1 MGVDA
6 ARFIKDDQAMER
18 IPTTAEGLKGLED
31 ELKQLKS
38 VERPAIIKAIAAA
51 RDHGDLSEN
60 AEYTSA
66 RERHGFIEGRIAEL
80 EDIISRAEVIDFSK
94 LSGKT
99 VKFGATVK
107 LADEDTDEKVK
118 YQIVGPYEADLA
130 KGRISVTSPI
140 GRALIGKT
148 VGDTVEVQTPR
159 GARSYEVVGVQF
171 KSLPR
176 PRPPRGG
183 GRPRSSSRTGPGT
196 GRSC

>member
-1 MGVDA
+1 
-6 ARFIKDDQAMER
+6 MEKV
-18 IPTTAEGLKGLED
+18 PMTMEGYRKLETELHRLKVE
-31 ELKQLKS
+31 
-38 VERPAIIKAIAAA
+38 ERPRIIQQIAEA

-66 RERHGFIEGRIAEL
+66 RERQGFIEGRIAEV

-159 GARSYEVVGVQF
+159 GARSYEVVAVAF
-171 KSLPR
+171 K
-176 PRPPRGG
+176 
-183 GRPRSSSRTGPGT
+183 
-196 GRSC
+196 